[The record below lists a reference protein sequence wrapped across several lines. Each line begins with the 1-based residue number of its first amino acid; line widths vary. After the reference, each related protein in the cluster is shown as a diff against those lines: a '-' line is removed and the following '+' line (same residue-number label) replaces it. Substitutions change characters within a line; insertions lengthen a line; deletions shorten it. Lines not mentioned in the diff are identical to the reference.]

1 MAQLAPLLKPKVVSP
16 FGWKSPPS
24 SSLPVPE
31 FPGAGDELQ
40 CHLNS
45 LSAVASRYSL
55 SLLFLKQKLF
65 VTSPMDSQLCA
76 AATSADGLGQQL
88 VLRPANW
95 QISPKLEQSIYWG
108 IDRIF
113 VDLDWSQNRF
123 SQNPEVIQVQH
134 TPMPSKEMAI
144 EYLRHILD
152 NAICIRR
159 LDLNIKVSTN
169 TVVNDILDVLS
180 NHGKVQLEEL
190 FVRRRYV
197 GSKFS
202 GLAQL
207 IRSNA
212 KTLKQIGKI
221 GLGEAIKSLSEEVR
235 LERLSLIN
243 FDLVEQDERL
253 DSEEL
258 ALNSRFY
265 IRRLAGLGDQNACS
279 QYAPPVQGQK
289 SPSDDAKW
297 SGHQGPGTSPPVVAD
312 DATNSA
318 ALEEFEVEKQDLI
331 TGRQLEKR
339 ARVLSNYAPD
349 FSGDGYNS
357 VAAAC

>member
-1 MAQLAPLLKPKVVSP
+1 
-16 FGWKSPPS
+16 
-24 SSLPVPE
+24 
-31 FPGAGDELQ
+31 
-40 CHLNS
+40 
-45 LSAVASRYSL
+45 
-55 SLLFLKQKLF
+55 
-65 VTSPMDSQLCA
+65 MDSQLCA

-95 QISPKLEQSIYWG
+95 QISPK
-108 IDRIF
+108 
-113 VDLDWSQNRF
+113 
-123 SQNPEVIQVQH
+123 NPEVILVQH
-134 TPMPSKEMAI
+134 TPMPSKEKAI

-202 GLAQL
+202 GLTQL

-221 GLGEAIKSLSEEVR
+221 GLGEAIKSLSEEIR

-265 IRRLAGLGDQNACS
+265 IRRLAGLGCTFDHLSYTCFTGFEVTKMPALNMLRQCK
-279 QYAPPVQGQK
+279 VK
-289 SPSDDAKW
+289 SLRLTMQ
-297 SGHQGPGTSPPVVAD
+297 SGVAIRDPELPRPLLPMMRRIQLVGGMDVTSERLSLLFP
-312 DATNSA
+312 